1 MSNELRLGI
10 FVTIGIFAILLTI
23 MLLGNYSLTSK
34 YIINSYFDNTAGL
47 PKKAKVKIAGVNV
60 GNIKDIVL
68 ENGKAK
74 VILVIDRNI
83 KIYSNASAKIVSMGI
98 IGTKY
103 IDINPGTSTN
113 KLLEHGGTINTST
126 EKSLEEM
133 VEDATQKINV
143 LLANACEG
151 LNKKFFQNLYD
162 TVENL
167 KKVSKNISNKEKQ
180 ISQIIENFNNFSA
193 NLQEITSKNKD
204 DIRDIVIQLKTVS
217 EKIDTIIN
225 KINSGNGTI
234 ATLINDEQMSKN
246 IKETVSEVKVTVD
259 QLQNLVNK
267 TKKLKIDW
275 EYMGRFDTKAEK
287 FRNDFGIRFRPNNH
301 KFYYLGISNIG
312 NYSNEDNEFE
322 RNNLNK
328 IDALMGF
335 RVENLEVYGGVMR
348 SKGGIGVGWS
358 PFNKIYDDKRILYLD
373 AKAIF
378 RTETAK
384 KNDHDRDKPNVIIG
398 ARLGI
403 FSWLY
408 AGVQIE
414 DTLTRT
420 SVTPYIKLKVTDDDI
435 AGLFGVVGIAA
446 TSSK

>member
-34 YIINSYFDNTAGL
+34 FILNSYFDNTAGL

-167 KKVSKNISNKEKQ
+167 KKVSENISNKEKQ

-267 TKKLKIDW
+267 TKKLEIDW

-301 KFYYLGISNIG
+301 KFYYHGISNIG

-335 RVENLEVYGGVMR
+335 RSENLEVYGGVMR
-348 SKGGIGVGWS
+348 SKGGVGFGWS
-358 PFNKIYDDKRILYLD
+358 PFNKIYANKRILYFD
-373 AKAIF
+373 DKAIF

-420 SVTPYIKLKVTDDDI
+420 SITPYIKLKVTDDDI

>member
-60 GNIKDIVL
+60 GNIKNIVL
-68 ENGKAK
+68 ENGRAK

-103 IDINPGTSTN
+103 IDINPGTSTS

-143 LLANACEG
+143 LLTNACEG
-151 LNKKFFQNLYD
+151 LNKQFFQNLYD
-162 TVENL
+162 TVEHI
-167 KKVSKNISNKEKQ
+167 KEVSENISKKEKQ
-180 ISQIIENFNNFSA
+180 INQIINNFNNFSYS
-193 NLQEITSKNKD
+193 LQEIASKNKD

-312 NYSNEDNEFE
+312 NHSNEDNEFE
-322 RNNLNK
+322 RKNLNK

-335 RVENLEVYGGVMR
+335 RSENLEVYGGVMR
-348 SKGGIGVGWS
+348 SKGGVGFGWS
-358 PFNKIYDDKRILYLD
+358 PFNKIYANKRILYID

-408 AGVQIE
+408 AGIQIE

>member
-133 VEDATQKINV
+133 VENATQKINV

-151 LNKKFFQNLYD
+151 LNKQFFQNLYD

-180 ISQIIENFNNFSA
+180 ITQIIKNFNNFSA

-312 NYSNEDNEFE
+312 NHSNEDNEFE
-322 RNNLNK
+322 RKNLNK

-335 RVENLEVYGGVMR
+335 RSENLEVYGGVMR
-348 SKGGIGVGWS
+348 SKGGVGFGWS
-358 PFNKIYDDKRILYLD
+358 PFNKIYANKRILYID

-384 KNDHDRDKPNVIIG
+384 KNDHDRDKLNVIIG